1 MKFRAILAGAIFTA
15 LMVAGPLCLPAALAQ
30 VEVITRGPY
39 LQNVTPTLISIIWE
53 TSQPT
58 DSVVNYGLTAEYG
71 SVISN
76 TTPTTRHVIILDEL
90 DTYTTYH
97 YLVGNSTDN
106 LSTDGTLKT
115 AASANQASFSFA
127 VYGDCRSRTAEHQ
140 SVVDSM
146 VTVSP
151 DFYLNTGDL
160 VEDGSNSS
168 QWDSFFEIETELMKT
183 TTLFPSL
190 GNHEYGHANYFDLF
204 YLPGNERWYS
214 FDYGNAH
221 FTCLQID
228 VFTDYSVG
236 SEQYLWLEQD
246 LAGSNQTWKF
256 VFFHIAPYSSGTH
269 GNDVNVLAV
278 RDVLPSLFEEHKVDM
293 VFSGHDHDYERSL
306 INDVTYIVSG
316 GGGAPLYQKQFTSYP
331 IRLLRARLQA
341 ACLLNGSR

>member
-1 MKFRAILAGAIFTA
+1 MKFRAILAGTMVAA
-15 LMVAGPLCLPAALAQ
+15 LMVAGPLCMPVALAQ
-30 VEVITRGPY
+30 ADVITRGPY
-39 LQNVTPTLISIIWE
+39 LQNVTSTSISIIWE
-53 TSQPT
+53 TGQTT
-58 DSVVNYGLTAEYG
+58 DSVVNYGLTAGYG

-76 TTPTTRHVIILDEL
+76 TTPTTRHVIILDGL
-90 DTYTTYH
+90 NTYTTYH
-97 YLVGNSTDN
+97 YLVGSSTDN

-127 VYGDCRSRTAEHQ
+127 VYGDCRSRIAEHQ
-140 SVVDSM
+140 SVIDSI

-256 VFFHIAPYSSGTH
+256 VFFHILSS
-269 GNDVNVLAV
+269 VLS
-278 RDVLPSLFEEHKVDM
+278 SL
-293 VFSGHDHDYERSL
+293 
-306 INDVTYIVSG
+306 
-316 GGGAPLYQKQFTSYP
+316 
-331 IRLLRARLQA
+331 
-341 ACLLNGSR
+341 